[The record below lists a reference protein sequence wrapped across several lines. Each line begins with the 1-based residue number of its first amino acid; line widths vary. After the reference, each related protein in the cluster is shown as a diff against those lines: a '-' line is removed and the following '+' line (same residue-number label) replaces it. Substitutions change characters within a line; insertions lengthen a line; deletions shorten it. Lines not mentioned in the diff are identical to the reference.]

1 MTSGARTPVARWS
14 GRHPSSNGD
23 PSGWSAGPW
32 ARSRARVWYVERR
45 SAIDCKGGVP
55 SARAASCS
63 GAPEPVGTGADR
75 TTTRSGAELRIGSSL
90 HHLFDQKVVRQDD
103 YLDFIPL
110 GSAIGHRTGGS
121 GDKVGPY
128 SHPQGRSAPVLPL
141 LRCAPLVGAPRVA
154 LPPAGTTGRWSL
166 VQVCA
171 AGAPP
176 CAWSVRARGAITLPV
191 SFLAERL
198 L

>member
-1 MTSGARTPVARWS
+1 MENGALSSGS
-14 GRHPSSNGD
+14 
-23 PSGWSAGPW
+23 
-32 ARSRARVWYVERR
+32 
-45 SAIDCKGGVP
+45 
-55 SARAASCS
+55 ASCC
-63 GAPEPVGTGADR
+63 GAPGPVGTGADR

-141 LRCAPLVGAPRVA
+141 LRCAPSVGLRLVSRRGRGGAGAARLKQLRRPAVECRVDGVPQSRRTLRVGIAPVRGRGLMPRSSAGARALPTAWRPKAQRVRLSADVGAR
-154 LPPAGTTGRWSL
+154 R
-166 VQVCA
+166 
-171 AGAPP
+171 
-176 CAWSVRARGAITLPV
+176 
-191 SFLAERL
+191 F
-198 L
+198 